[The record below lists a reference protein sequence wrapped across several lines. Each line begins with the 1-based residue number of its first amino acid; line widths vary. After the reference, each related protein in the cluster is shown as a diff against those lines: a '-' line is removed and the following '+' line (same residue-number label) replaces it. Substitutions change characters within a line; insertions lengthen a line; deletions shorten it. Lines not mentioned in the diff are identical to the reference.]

1 MRFDK
6 IKQTSV
12 VLVSLC
18 LTMGLA
24 SSALAKTYTLRAD
37 RTTLT
42 MPDGTAVPVWGFADD
57 TAGPGTGVVTLPGP
71 VLDLPAADGNL
82 TINLVNML
90 PVPVSINIPG
100 LRVNPVPVRDN
111 SDGKGLRVLSFSS
124 QAPAAVNGVPGPP
137 TSFVFTVLKPGT
149 YLYQSGTNPATQ
161 VPMGLYGAVIIRPAA
176 AGQAYSDPASAY
188 GNEQVVLVS
197 EIDPNLNVFVDTNGT
212 AVDSVNQVN
221 YSLTYAPKYFLLNGK
236 TYPDT
241 AMVTPQMK
249 APAGTKTLLRLL
261 NAGVQNHMPGVA
273 GRPLRVI
280 AEDGNF
286 LTYARDEIIPVL
298 SAGKTLDALLDLTA
312 VPPTEPN
319 FFVLS
324 DRRTNRAGT
333 DNPLGSMVAFLESF
347 PVGVNCSPFKGDL
360 NGDGQI
366 TVVDVLLVLNLVVTN
381 GYDPN
386 GDVTPLSATGLPC
399 GKGAGPLTLS
409 DALSI
414 LKKAMGIN

>member
-12 VLVSLC
+12 VLVYLC

-42 MPDGTAVPVWGFADD
+42 MPDGTTVPVWGFADD
-57 TAGPGTGVVTLPGP
+57 TAGPGTGVVTVPGP
-71 VLDLPAADGNL
+71 VLDLPAADANL

-137 TSFVFTVLKPGT
+137 VSFVFVALKPGT
-149 YLYQSGTNPATQ
+149 YLYQSGTNPAAQ
-161 VPMGLYGAVIIRPAA
+161 VPMGLYGAVIIRPAT
-176 AGQAYSDPASAY
+176 AGQAYDSPDSAY
-188 GNEQVVLVS
+188 ANERVLLVS
-197 EIDPNLNVFVDTNGT
+197 EIDKNLNAYVDANGT
-212 AVDSVNQVN
+212 AVDPVNQIN
-221 YSLTYAPKYFLLNGK
+221 YSLSFAPQYYLVNGK

-241 AMVTPQMK
+241 AAVTPPMT
-249 APAGTKTLLRLL
+249 APPATKTLLRLL
-261 NAGVQNHMPGVA
+261 NAGTQNHMPGIA
-273 GRPLRVI
+273 GRYLKI
-280 AEDGNF
+280 IGEDGNF
-286 LTYARDEIIPVL
+286 LNYSRDELTPVL

-312 VPPTEPN
+312 VPPTDSN
-319 FFVLS
+319 FFVFY
-324 DRRTNRAGT
+324 DRRTNRAVT
-333 DNPLGSMVAFLESF
+333 DSQLGSMVAFLESF
-347 PVGVNCSPFKGDL
+347 APGASCSPFKGDL
-360 NGDGQI
+360 NGDGAI
-366 TVVDVLLVLNLVVTN
+366 TVVDVLMALNLVVNN
-381 GYDPN
+381 GYDARA
-386 GDVTPLSATGLPC
+386 DVMPLSANGLPC
-399 GKGAGPLTLS
+399 GNGTLDLT
-409 DALSI
+409 DALSL